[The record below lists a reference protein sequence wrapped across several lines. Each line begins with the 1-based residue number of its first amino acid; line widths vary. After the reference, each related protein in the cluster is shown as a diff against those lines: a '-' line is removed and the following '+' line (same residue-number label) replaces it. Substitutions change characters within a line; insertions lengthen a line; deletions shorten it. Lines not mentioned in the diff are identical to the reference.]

1 MQAVQPAYVGCMV
14 YKRGL
19 YSLHTWAIN
28 LSPLKLDYQATIIG
42 FIQVHCNKNK
52 LSYAYRT
59 FIRLFCWW

>member
-1 MQAVQPAYVGCMV
+1 MV

-28 LSPLKLDYQATIIG
+28 LSPLKLDYQAMIIG

-52 LSYAYRT
+52 LSYAYRA